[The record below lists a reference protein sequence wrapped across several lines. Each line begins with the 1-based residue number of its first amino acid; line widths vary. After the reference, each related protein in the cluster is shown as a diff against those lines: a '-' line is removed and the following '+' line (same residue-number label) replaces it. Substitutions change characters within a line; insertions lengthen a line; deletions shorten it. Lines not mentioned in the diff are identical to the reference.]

1 MKKKVFR
8 LKRKAVTFNV
18 TDEDMKPVEAFEKV
32 KEQIKPKRKKKVEK

>member
-8 LKRKAVTFNV
+8 LKRKAVMFNV

-32 KEQIKPKRKKKVEK
+32 KERVRPKRTKKVEK